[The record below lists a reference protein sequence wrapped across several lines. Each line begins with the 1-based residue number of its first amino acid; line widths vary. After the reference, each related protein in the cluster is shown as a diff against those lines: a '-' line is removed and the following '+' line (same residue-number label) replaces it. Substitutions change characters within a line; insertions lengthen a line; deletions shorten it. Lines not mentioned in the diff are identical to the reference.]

1 MQEKVLIMNQENA
14 LEVAECTRL
23 GIKEMLNNDNLDKE
37 KKAEGIDLIIRMA
50 VMKAYKDGFDSCH
63 EQMDK
68 QTPK

>member
-37 KKAEGIDLIIRMA
+37 KKAYY
-50 VMKAYKDGFDSCH
+50 MKKG
-63 EQMDK
+63 
-68 QTPK
+68 